1 MTSSQF
7 RLMVPAP
14 DAGWLTLRQP
24 ADPDLRRA
32 AAKGW
37 RLSANLSVIAA
48 QLPELGS
55 ASALV
60 LARPRKTTPVG
71 ESGIHAGEDVRPAW
85 HQVRD
90 ALNEAGISVV
100 AERLILG
107 HPGEDLIEVHLKQM
121 PEVSHG

>member
-1 MTSSQF
+1 MTSQF

-24 ADPDLRRA
+24 ARADRRRA

-37 RLSANLSVIAA
+37 RLSADLSVVAA
-48 QLPELGS
+48 QLPELGP

-71 ESGIHAGEDVRPAW
+71 EPGIHAGEDVRPSW

-90 ALNEAGISVV
+90 ALKGAGISVV

-121 PEVSHG
+121 PEVHHG